1 MTVSE
6 RKSCE
11 VAAIALERF
20 ETIMSD
26 VFRRDE
32 SISATDAEGAKAGG
46 DMTLKCLR
54 RIRWNTGS
62 SCFRGSI
69 YFKYLC
75 SETRTLGLGRRSLK
89 VGSRSDL
96 EIPYTLK
103 SIVHRELP
111 SIAVECGNS
120 RLYLVKVLV
129 TLYIMPL
136 CEVRHVIRA
145 NNI

>member
-1 MTVSE
+1 MSE
-6 RKSCE
+6 
-11 VAAIALERF
+11 
-20 ETIMSD
+20 
-26 VFRRDE
+26 VFRSDD

-54 RIRWNTGS
+54 RIRWKTGS

-69 YFKYLC
+69 YFKYLS

-96 EIPYTLK
+96 EITYTLK

-120 RLYLVKVLV
+120 RLYLVKCVGHFIYSAVVRSKACDPHEQYLRFPIC
-129 TLYIMPL
+129 TKCLYTIYCNRVPPY
-136 CEVRHVIRA
+136 
-145 NNI
+145 